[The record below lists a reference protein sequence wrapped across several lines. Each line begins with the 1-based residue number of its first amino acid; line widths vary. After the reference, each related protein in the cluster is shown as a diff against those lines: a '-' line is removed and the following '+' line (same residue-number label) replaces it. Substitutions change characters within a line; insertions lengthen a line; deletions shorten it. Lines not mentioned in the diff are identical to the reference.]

1 MDQPVK
7 VLEECVR
14 RCQEDR
20 TTSIQRCLCF
30 DFQPGRKRSYPDMMG
45 NTGVP
50 NTVGDYEESTCYMY
64 QVSSDNGDTLVRQV
78 NSYHMNEVCL
88 TSTKV
93 STECPNRLYVF
104 KRIPG
109 YRFKCDK
116 PKEIFATNRTE
127 CEDKCLNEYEF
138 VCRSATY
145 DRAAQRCRICRETR
159 TMSPID
165 FTAEPNSDYLENMC
179 LSSNQRCTTVAFIL
193 EAGKELDGAFERERI
208 NVRDFEECSKYCVR
222 YVDERGLMC
231 ELFLFD
237 ESTRSCVIY
246 DEDSYDSTDGER
258 QRPLKP
264 SKGDLYRVICGTSD
278 RGRRSFN
285 Y

>member
-88 TSTKV
+88 TCK
-93 STECPNRLYVF
+93 
-104 KRIPG
+104 
-109 YRFKCDK
+109 
-116 PKEIFATNRTE
+116 
-127 CEDKCLNEYEF
+127 
-138 VCRSATY
+138 
-145 DRAAQRCRICRETR
+145 
-159 TMSPID
+159 
-165 FTAEPNSDYLENMC
+165 
-179 LSSNQRCTTVAFIL
+179 
-193 EAGKELDGAFERERI
+193 
-208 NVRDFEECSKYCVR
+208 
-222 YVDERGLMC
+222 
-231 ELFLFD
+231 
-237 ESTRSCVIY
+237 
-246 DEDSYDSTDGER
+246 
-258 QRPLKP
+258 
-264 SKGDLYRVICGTSD
+264 
-278 RGRRSFN
+278 
-285 Y
+285 